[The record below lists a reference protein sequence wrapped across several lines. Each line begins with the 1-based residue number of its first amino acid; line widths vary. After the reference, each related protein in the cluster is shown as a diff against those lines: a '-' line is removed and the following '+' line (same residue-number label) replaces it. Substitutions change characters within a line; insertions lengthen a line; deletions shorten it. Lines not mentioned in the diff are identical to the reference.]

1 MSIAEA
7 LRERIGPVPAW
18 MLALIVGGGLYWLA
32 RRRSALPA
40 TPTPPPAPAQPC
52 EQCGT
57 PAAFMGTA
65 LQPNPVTSSGINT
78 QPGAALAPGAIYV
91 PTVIPAVSGGDAPF
105 IGGYAGL
112 RRATPYD
119 YARGGPS

>member
-1 MSIAEA
+1 VNIAEA
-7 LRERIGPVPAW
+7 LSEKIGPAPAW

-32 RRRSALPA
+32 RRRSSPA
-40 TPTPPPAPAQPC
+40 TLAPAPASGLPC

-57 PAAFMGTA
+57 PAAFMGPA
-65 LQPNPVTSSGINT
+65 LQPNPVSSSGINT
-78 QPGAALAPGAIYV
+78 QPGAALAPGSIYV